1 MRSTQIGIKEYY
13 ERNDYLSN
21 SALSNFVSFSKFG
34 TPIYNFA
41 NFLNPTQPD
50 SDAIEIGKAVDAD
63 LTEGEFFMDNFEVKM
78 DKATLIELA
87 TELGCE
93 VVERKSVAKGPADT
107 ISSLTQKILEKGHV
121 FKKTMTQANFDKVL
135 TILSRANHF
144 QYDAN
149 TTYRQYIAEC
159 DNQMVV
165 TSEKL
170 RMKGKFDHCNTKRKR
185 ISDLKTTG
193 QFDKLIEE
201 IYYGGNV
208 NVNHKYIRQ
217 LAIYR
222 ELVYGETGEWWECEL
237 IIIGTDGKHIILR
250 IPQNAMDVAM
260 IQVRKDIDM
269 LNTYRFPTD
278 GDSVDDRPDVKDDY
292 CVFLEYKPYQNSI
305 IDSPATEELADIF
318 SEIQLV

>member
-1 MRSTQIGIKEYY
+1 MKDPITLENYY

-21 SALSNFVSFSKFG
+21 SSLSNFVSFDRFWK
-34 TPIYNFA
+34 PVYNFP

-50 SDAIEIGKAVDAD
+50 SSAIEIWRAVDGD
-63 LTEGEFFMDNFEVKM
+63 LTEGEFFLDNYEVKL
-78 DKATLIELA
+78 DKAWLIELA
-87 TELGCE
+87 KEIGCE
-93 VVERKSVAKGPADT
+93 VVERKSKANPIVDT
-107 ISSLTQKILEKGHV
+107 MVTLTQKIKEAGHV
-121 FKKTMTQANFDKVL
+121 FKKTITQSDYDKVL

-149 TTYRQYIAEC
+149 TTYREYITEC
-159 DNQMVV
+159 DNQKIVV
-165 TSEKL
+165 SDRLNIKW
-170 RMKGKFDHCNTKRKR
+170 KFDHCNTKRKR

-222 ELVYGETGEWWECEL
+222 ELVHGETNEWWDCEL

-250 IPQNAMDVAM
+250 IPHNAMDVAM
-260 IQVRKDIDM
+260 DQVRKDIEM
-269 LNTYRFPTD
+269 LNTYRVPAD
-278 GDSVDDRPDVKDDY
+278 GDSVDDRDNVKDDY
-292 CVFLEYKPYQNSI
+292 CVFMEYKPFTPAYTTTDVATTSVQEPDLFDI
-305 IDSPATEELADIF
+305 I
-318 SEIQLV
+318 